1 MTHFPL
7 SDMISTRA
15 WSTDALVRPLRVAG
29 RAAAVVIR
37 LPLALSRGLAGVP
50 GAISRAFAMAYVDP
64 YTTGRKRD
72 DWSNPERC

>member
-1 MTHFPL
+1 MTHIPL

-15 WSTDALVRPLRVAG
+15 WSTDSLARLMRVAR
-29 RAAAVVIR
+29 RAAAIIVR
-37 LPLALSRGLAGVP
+37 LPLAMSRGLAGVP

-72 DWSNPERC
+72 DWSNPERY